1 MIENSSDPRLL
12 LNLWR
17 MASEVLLSTN
27 VSVSVSTVTFRVNMN
42 FFVGHVSCLRNL
54 TAILKNKILGILWFL
69 QQIKE
74 CGHTT
79 KLLHKTNAK
88 NLI

>member
-1 MIENSSDPRLL
+1 MIKKSSDPRLL

-27 VSVSVSTVTFRVNMN
+27 VSVSMSTVRFRVNKH

-54 TAILKNKILGILWFL
+54 TAILKNKILDILCFL

-74 CGHTT
+74 CGPTA
-79 KLLHKTNAK
+79 KLLHKTNAN